1 MSIRLLAV
9 ACLAVAATGC
19 TTATGNRASEPQ
31 ATSPVPPL
39 RANAALAASIG
50 LALNSEG
57 QTPEQ
62 LLAAA
67 DQALYRAKQ
76 NGRNRVEEQA

>member
-1 MSIRLLAV
+1 M
-9 ACLAVAATGC
+9 T
-19 TTATGNRASEPQ
+19 
-31 ATSPVPPL
+31 
-39 RANAALAASIG
+39 ASIG
-50 LALNSEG
+50 LALNDAG

-76 NGRNRVEEQA
+76 NGRNRVEG